1 MLGKEARYRNRQ
13 RDLRQFLNRFCPSL
27 DKTRRRFF
35 RQAVWGV
42 LMSGSLVVARWLRW
56 IPDRCRQRFWRHKRL
71 LNQLK
76 SRDWDHQAVLAE
88 YQRNWADKVQPDTP
102 LIVDLCDLAKPRAR
116 KLKYLAL
123 VRDGSDPDH
132 RLVYGYWCVEIYA
145 YWGKGRITPMLLHPY
160 SIEDPNTLSE
170 NAMILRC
177 VDQVMAA
184 TQDRG
189 VIVMD
194 AGADRDNL
202 LIPWIDDQRR
212 LVVRLRGDR
221 HLLLDNGVHVE
232 AAHLAQSLLHQ
243 EQGKSSIAFCRV
255 YLPERPNCPLYLTCK
270 TTPGYDRPLILL
282 TSLCVPA
289 LEQAERVLQYYRQ
302 RWKCEESARFLKR
315 QMGLERFALRT
326 YEAFG
331 RLMLLAAVTM
341 GLLTWM
347 QLAMPTFTRWL
358 SRKSPGRR
366 KIKFAYYRLMDWFQ
380 EQIHAVTTARSP

>member
-1 MLGKEARYRNRQ
+1 MLGKEARYRNRR

-27 DKTRRRFF
+27 DKTRQRFF
-35 RQAVWGV
+35 RQAVWAV
-42 LMSGSLVVARWLRW
+42 LMSNSLVVARWLRW
-56 IPDRCRQRFWRHKRL
+56 IQDRCRQRFCRQKRL

-76 SRDWDHQAVLAE
+76 SRDWNHQAVLAE
-88 YQRNWADKVQPDTP
+88 YQRNWGDKVQVDTP

-132 RLVYGYWCVEIYA
+132 RLVNGYWCVEIYA

-160 SIEDPNTLSE
+160 SIEDPETISE

-177 VDQVMAA
+177 VDQVLAA
-184 TQDRG
+184 TGGRG

-202 LIPWIDDQRR
+202 LIPWIDDDRR
-212 LVVRLRGDR
+212 FVVRLKGDR
-221 HLLLDNGVHVE
+221 HLRLENGVMIE
-232 AAHLAQSLLHQ
+232 ATLLAETLLRRGDSLAWHQ
-243 EQGKSSIAFCRV
+243 VF
-255 YLPERPNCPLYLTCK
+255 LPERPNEPLYLVCK

-282 TSLCVPA
+282 TRLCVADPTS
-289 LEQAERVLQYYRQ
+289 AEGVLQYYRQ
-302 RWKCEESARFLKR
+302 RWKCEESARFLKG

-331 RLMLLAAVTM
+331 RLMMLAAITM

-347 QLAMPTFTRWL
+347 QLARPTFTKWL
-358 SRKSPGRR
+358 SRRSPGRR
-366 KIKFAYYRLMDWFQ
+366 KIKFAYYRLLDWFQ
-380 EQIHAVTTARSP
+380 EQIHSITTARSP

>member
-35 RQAVWGV
+35 RQAVWAV
-42 LMSGSLVVARWLRW
+42 LMSNSLVVARWLRW
-56 IPDRCRQRFWRHKRL
+56 IHDRCRQRFCRHKRL

-76 SRDWDHQAVLAE
+76 SQDWDHRLVLEE
-88 YQRNWADKVQPDTP
+88 YQRKWAEKVQPETP

-123 VRDGSDPDH
+123 VRDGSDPNQ
-132 RLVYGYWCVEIYA
+132 RLVNGYWCVEIYA

-160 SIEDPNTLSE
+160 SIEDPETISE

-177 VDQVMAA
+177 VDQVLAA
-184 TQDRG
+184 TEGRG

-202 LIPWIDDQRR
+202 LIPWIDDDRR
-212 LVVRLRGDR
+212 FVVRLKGDR
-221 HLLLDNGVHVE
+221 HLRLDSGVMIE
-232 AAHLAQSLLHQ
+232 ASLLAERLLQ
-243 EQGKSSIAFCRV
+243 TGSSLAWQKVF
-255 YLPERPNCPLYLTCK
+255 LPERPNQPLYMVCK

-282 TSLCVPA
+282 TRLCVVDPA
-289 LEQAERVLQYYRQ
+289 SGEAVLRYYRQ
-302 RWKCEESARFLKR
+302 RWKCEESARFLKS

-331 RLMLLAAVTM
+331 RLMTLAAIAM

-347 QLAMPTFTRWL
+347 QLSQPAFTKWL

-366 KIKFAYYRLMDWFQ
+366 KIKFAYYRLMEWFQ
-380 EQIHAVTTARSP
+380 EQIHSVTTARSP

>member
-1 MLGKEARYRNRQ
+1 MLGKEARCRNRQ

-27 DKTRRRFF
+27 DKTRQRFL
-35 RQAVWGV
+35 RQAIWAV
-42 LMSGSLVVARWLRW
+42 LMSNSLVVARWLRW
-56 IPDRCRQRFWRHKRL
+56 IHDRCRQRFWRHKRL

-76 SRDWDHQAVLAE
+76 SQDWDHQAVLAE
-88 YQRNWADKVQPDTP
+88 YQRKWGEKVDLNTP

-132 RLVYGYWCVEIYA
+132 RLVYGYWCVEVYA

-160 SIEDPNTLSE
+160 SIEDPETISE

-177 VDQVMAA
+177 VDQVLAA
-184 TQDRG
+184 TEDRG

-202 LIPWIDDQRR
+202 LIPWIDAQRR
-212 LVVRLRGDR
+212 FVVRLRGDR
-221 HLLLDNGVHVE
+221 HLLLDNGVHAE
-232 AAHLAQSLLHQ
+232 AAHLAESLLH
-243 EQGKSSIAFCRV
+243 EQQGEGRIAFRRV
-255 YLPERPNCPLYLTCK
+255 YLPERPNRALYLTCI

-282 TSLCVPA
+282 TSLHVGEPA
-289 LEQAERVLQYYRQ
+289 EADRVLQYYRQ
-302 RWKCEESARFLKR
+302 RWKCEESARFLKG
-315 QMGLERFALRT
+315 QMGLERFAMRT

-331 RLMLLAAVTM
+331 RLMLIATLTM

-347 QLAMPTFTRWL
+347 QLAMPRFTGWL

-366 KIKFAYYRLMDWFQ
+366 KIKFAYYRLMEWFQ

>member
-13 RDLRQFLNRFCPSL
+13 NDLRQFLKRFCPSL
-27 DKTRRRFF
+27 DKTRQRFF
-35 RQAVWGV
+35 RQAIWAV
-42 LMSGSLVVARWLRW
+42 LMSNSLVVARWLRW
-56 IPDRCRQRFWRHKRL
+56 IHDRCRQRFWRHKRL

-76 SRDWDHQAVLAE
+76 SRDWDHQAVRAE
-88 YQRNWADKVQPDTP
+88 YQRNWGQKVQPDTP

-132 RLVYGYWCVEIYA
+132 RLVNGYWCVEIYS

-160 SIEDPNTLSE
+160 SIEDPDTISE

-177 VDQVMAA
+177 IDQVLTA
-184 TQDRG
+184 TEGRG
-189 VIVMD
+189 VLVMD

-212 LVVRLRGDR
+212 FVVRLKGDR
-221 HLLLDNGVHVE
+221 HLQLENGVRIE
-232 AAHLAQSLLHQ
+232 ASLLA
-243 EQGKSSIAFCRV
+243 ETLLKSGSGLAWRKV
-255 YLPERPNCPLYLTCK
+255 YLPERPNQPLYLVCK

-282 TSLCVPA
+282 SNLLAADQPGA
-289 LEQAERVLQYYRQ
+289 QGIFRYYRQ
-302 RWKCEESARFLKR
+302 RWKCEESARFLKS
-315 QMGLERFALRT
+315 QLGMERFALRT

-331 RLMLLAAVTM
+331 RLMLLAAITM
-341 GLLTWM
+341 GMLTWI
-347 QLAMPTFTRWL
+347 QLSRPTFTQWL

-366 KIKFAYYRLMDWFQ
+366 KIKFAYYRLMEWFQ
-380 EQIHAVTTARSP
+380 EQIHSLTTARSP